1 MKVVIRIIELFESI
15 IIKNLICFSLLYS
28 LIQNYHF
35 LDIKMSLIIPT
46 SYYFE

>member
-15 IIKNLICFSLLYS
+15 IIKKIICFSQLYS

-35 LDIKMSLIIPT
+35 LFIKISLVIPP